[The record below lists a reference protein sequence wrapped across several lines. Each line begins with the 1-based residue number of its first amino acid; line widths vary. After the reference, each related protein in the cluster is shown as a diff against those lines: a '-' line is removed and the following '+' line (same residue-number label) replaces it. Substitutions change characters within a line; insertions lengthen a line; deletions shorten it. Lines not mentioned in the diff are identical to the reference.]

1 MEWGRVEEGLRKGWV
16 KVGEDHR
23 HVVATISVLLFVGA
37 GVGGEL
43 RLRLRRE
50 GSAITRTRAS

>member
-1 MEWGRVEEGLRKGWV
+1 M